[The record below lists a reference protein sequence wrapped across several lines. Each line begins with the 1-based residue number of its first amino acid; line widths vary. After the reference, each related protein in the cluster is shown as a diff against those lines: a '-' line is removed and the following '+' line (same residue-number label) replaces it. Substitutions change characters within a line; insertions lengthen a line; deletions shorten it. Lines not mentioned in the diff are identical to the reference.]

1 MKSDLMATIVPGTL
15 LLALAAFGGCVI
27 PAASSGGG
35 GYPANNG
42 GGYPASSGGGYSS
55 AAAPAPGESGP
66 PPSSTAASA
75 PAGPQVVSVTL
86 HNDCPNTVKLFLGD
100 KPKFGSGTNTSLG
113 SNTTTSYQM
122 KAGDMIWIT
131 DDSENGVS
139 STSIGGG
146 SSQSIRIM
154 PSCTGFGP
162 Y

>member
-1 MKSDLMATIVPGTL
+1 MATIVPGTL
-15 LLALAAFGGCVI
+15 LLAFAAFGGCVI

-42 GGYPASSGGGYSS
+42 GGY
-55 AAAPAPGESGP
+55 
-66 PPSSTAASA
+66 ASA
-75 PAGPQVVSVTL
+75 PASSSESAPPPGSASSASSEPAAPQVVSVSL
-86 HNDCPNTVKLFLGD
+86 HNDCPNTVKLFLGE

-122 KAGDMIWIT
+122 KPGDMIWIT

-146 SSQSIRIM
+146 GTFQSIRIM

-162 Y
+162 G

>member
-1 MKSDLMATIVPGTL
+1 MKSDLMATIVPGTV
-15 LLALAAFGGCVI
+15 LLAFAAFGGCVI

-35 GYPANNG
+35 GYPSNG
-42 GGYPASSGGGYSS
+42 GGGGYSS
-55 AAAPAPGESGP
+55 APASSSESAP
-66 PPSSTAASA
+66 PPGSSSSASSA

-86 HNDCPNTVKLFLGD
+86 HNDCPNTVKLFLGE

-122 KAGDMIWIT
+122 KPGDMIWIT
-131 DDSENGVS
+131 DDSENGLS

-146 SSQSIRIM
+146 GTFQSIRIM

-162 Y
+162 G

>member
-1 MKSDLMATIVPGTL
+1 MKSDLMATILPGTF
-15 LLALAAFGGCVI
+15 LLAFTAFGGCVI

-42 GGYPASSGGGYSS
+42 GGGY
-55 AAAPAPGESGP
+55 
-66 PPSSTAASA
+66 ASA
-75 PAGPQVVSVTL
+75 PASGNESAPPPGSSSSSSSAPAAPQVISVSL
-86 HNDCPNTVKLFLGD
+86 HNDCPNTVKLFLGE

-122 KAGDMIWIT
+122 KPGDMIWIT
-131 DDSENGVS
+131 DDSENGLS

-162 Y
+162 G